1 MKNIP
6 FVLFVATL
14 VFAPLAFGTAED
26 WSMTTVQLL
35 IALTVFFFC
44 LQLRKSPEKLL
55 QTPGLLPLMLLV
67 GFMALQL
74 APMPPAI
81 VKFLSPAAYQAYQPV
96 NELSNSNGWIPL
108 TVYRKETVFEFLRIA
123 SYGFFYILT
132 IQLLSSGD
140 RLKKTISI
148 CCWLAIG
155 IAVLAIL
162 QKYSSPDKIFWFR
175 SVVSNAAPVGPWVNR
190 SQYCGYIGMVAPLVL
205 ALALFYRPSLN
216 AEESLRQ
223 RIVSFFSLSGGNL
236 YLVLGFGVLIM
247 VCSAFITLSRGG
259 IIAVTAALLFFFSV
273 MAWKSTRYSSVFFIC
288 MIGSL
293 IISVTWFGWDPIFR
307 RFEQIVTSSGEI
319 SIDRFWLWEDILP
332 QIKDFL
338 LTGSGFGTFI
348 AVFPQYR
355 TFAGSAIFDHA
366 HNDYLELLTDGG
378 IIGFVLAGWFVFAVI
393 RAGWKMI
400 GRRRDRY
407 ARLVSIGALS
417 GIVAMLIH
425 SISDFN
431 MHNGADGLYFFFL
444 CGVLVSA
451 GSTRF
456 YYQMDSTLL
465 KRSTWLSRELFL
477 FSGGILLCAVILGQG
492 GVMLARWKYAQVS
505 DIYLNRQLPE
515 KVLAQVSSALG
526 EASQLD
532 PFEPIYLSLQ
542 GDVQRFLQQPEKA
555 LDYYLQAGRKDPLNG
570 AYLQQIGMM
579 LPKERLD
586 LAARLVERGA
596 ETTLHKDDLL
606 LTRVEWLLE
615 TGQRDKAIS
624 VLQKGLEQN
633 IQFVRIA
640 IPLLQGFSFSREE
653 LAAVL
658 PHSVEAWLQSASFL
672 EKLGS
677 IDDAVYLRENALD
690 YLDRE
695 PTVKAEW
702 FSQLYGFYRQRK
714 DEEKALAVVRLGLE
728 KIPDYPRFHE
738 WLGDHYAKKAI
749 TYRALEEYRQVLIV
763 EPNNISVQRKIE
775 KLATPQLQ

>member
-6 FVLFVATL
+6 FLLFVGTL

-26 WSMTTVQLL
+26 WSITTVQLL
-35 IALTVFFFC
+35 IVSTVFFYC

-55 QTPGLLPLMLLV
+55 ETPGLLPLVLLV

-74 APMPPAI
+74 VPMPPAI
-81 VKFLSPAAYQAYQPV
+81 VKFFSPEAYQAYRSV
-96 NELSNSNGWIPL
+96 NELSNTNGWIPL

-132 IQLLSSGD
+132 IQLLSNGD

-175 SVVSNAAPVGPWVNR
+175 SVVSNAAPVGPWINR

-236 YLVLGFGVLIM
+236 YLVLGFGVLIL
-247 VCSAFITLSRGG
+247 VCSAFISLSRGG
-259 IIAVTAALLFFFSV
+259 IIAVTSALLFFFSV
-273 MAWKSTRYSSVFFIC
+273 MAWKSTRYSSLFFIGV
-288 MIGSL
+288 IGSL

-307 RFEQIVTSSGEI
+307 RFEQIVNSSGEI
-319 SIDRFWLWEDILP
+319 YIDRFRIWQDVLP
-332 QIKDFL
+332 LIKDFW

-348 AVFPQYR
+348 AVFPQYK
-355 TFAGSAIFDHA
+355 TFVGREIFDHA
-366 HNDYLELLTDGG
+366 HNDYLELFTDGG
-378 IIGFVLAGWFVFAVI
+378 IIGFALAAWFVFAVI

-465 KRSTWLSRELFL
+465 KRSTWLSREFFL
-477 FSGGILLCAVILGQG
+477 FSGGILLCAVIIGQG
-492 GVMLARWKYAQVS
+492 GEMLARWKYAQVS

-515 KVLAQVSSALG
+515 KVLARVSSALQD
-526 EASQLD
+526 ASKLD
-532 PFEPIYLSLQ
+532 PFEPIYPSLQ

-579 LPKERLD
+579 LPKERQD
-586 LAARLVERGA
+586 LAVQLVERGA

-615 TGQRDKAIS
+615 TGQRDKAIAA
-624 VLQKGLEQN
+624 VRKGLEQN
-633 IQFVRIA
+633 EKLVKIIL
-640 IPLLQGFSFSREE
+640 PLLQGFSFSREE
-653 LAAVL
+653 LTAVL
-658 PHSVEAWLQSASFL
+658 PQSVDIWLQIGSYL

-677 IDDAVYLRENALD
+677 IDDAVYFREHALD
-690 YLDRE
+690 HLDRE
-695 PTVKAEW
+695 TTFKPDW
-702 FSQLYGFYRQRK
+702 FSQLYSFYRKQK
-714 DEEKALAVVRLGLE
+714 DEEKALAVVRQGLE

-738 WLGDHYAKKAI
+738 WLGDHYAKEAI
-749 TYRALEEYRQVLIV
+749 TYRALEEYQQVLLL
-763 EPNNISVQRKIE
+763 EPGNTSVRSKME
-775 KLATPQLQ
+775 KLTTQFQ